1 MYRVFR
7 SCYAGSSPVRRGPAR
22 SGGGPGRPVTG
33 DYATQV
39 AARED
44 MGSWLG
50 GGPSGEGTTD
60 PRAGLGLPATGP
72 GSPARLGRRVG
83 ALAVDWLLCLAVSA
97 GFFGGDPMATLGVF
111 ALENVLLVGTAGY
124 TVGHRLLG
132 LRVRSYVRP
141 GAGADGVRG
150 AAPAPAGA
158 APLPGPGRAAV
169 RTVLLC
175 LVIPAVVWDDQ
186 GRSLHDRAAGTVIVR
201 G

>member
-1 MYRVFR
+1 
-7 SCYAGSSPVRRGPAR
+7 
-22 SGGGPGRPVTG
+22 VTG

-50 GGPSGEGTTD
+50 GGPAGDGTADGRT
-60 PRAGLGLPATGP
+60 GLGLPRSGP
-72 GSPARLGRRVG
+72 GSRAPLGRRIG

-97 GFFGGDPMATLGVF
+97 GFFDSDPMATLGIF

-132 LRVRSYVRP
+132 LRVRTHVP
-141 GAGADGVRG
+141 PGPAVAGAGAGRTRTASPVTTGPGTAVPPD
-150 AAPAPAGA
+150 AAL
-158 APLPGPGRAAV
+158 LPGPLRAAV

-201 G
+201 R